1 MKTCC
6 VCCDAG
12 LSAASVRLSDVTL
25 RISESVYAYP
35 HMQADAQTHP
45 SHKNAP
51 SNCHTVSD
59 FLCLAFF
66 HIHTKGTIA
75 SFFLFFPLRNLTPTH
90 SMYTE
95 GNRTAL
101 YAFTH
106 SDSFSDYGMSQIPV
120 FQTVACKCVTDH
132 ISQSN
137 YAARDT

>member
-1 MKTCC
+1 MC
-6 VCCDAG
+6 V
-12 LSAASVRLSDVTL
+12 VTQGYQL
-25 RISESVYAYP
+25 P
-35 HMQADAQTHP
+35 
-45 SHKNAP
+45 
-51 SNCHTVSD
+51 VSD
-59 FLCLAFF
+59 CQMLLCAYLSQCM
-66 HIHTKGTIA
+66 HIHICKQMHKHTRLTRMHRPTVTQSLTFYVLLSFTYTQKA
-75 SFFLFFPLRNLTPTH
+75 QLPNFFLFFPLRNLTPTH